1 MVEKNSSWVW
11 IHFTWICLLA
21 TLGCQSAEA
30 ASKTSSQLKP
40 GSVCT
45 LQGNLNIRNKAQKRN
60 IKITALSQGDTF
72 EIVRYHRVWVR
83 IRVEGKIAFAAPQG
97 LKKLCT
103 PKPVQTEPVP
113 KQAPVPA
120 DAPDN
125 PVVLPAPTEPEPPVE
140 TPAIAQTQPNVQESP
155 ADPAKVKP
163 PAEEPAPQPVEE
175 KPAPEPIKAKTTKAA
190 AVKIA
195 DLPPMTEETEAHI
208 SPGAWVALGA
218 GAAGIGAAAYFVTQ
232 LTEQDEAKTGQYALI
247 TGTAGLMA
255 VVIGFSYILYP
266 ELRTKAPNPKDSEA
280 MSTQILLGPNSIG
293 LAGEF

>member
-11 IHFTWICLLA
+11 IHFAWICLRA

-45 LQGNLNIRNKAQKRN
+45 LQGNLNIRNKAQRRN

-103 PKPVQTEPVP
+103 PKP
-113 KQAPVPA
+113 
-120 DAPDN
+120 
-125 PVVLPAPTEPEPPVE
+125 APTEPEPPVE
-140 TPAIAQTQPNVQESP
+140 TPVIAQTQPNVQESP
-155 ADPAKVKP
+155 AETAEVKP
-163 PAEEPAPQPVEE
+163 LTQEPAPQPVEE
-175 KPAPEPIKAKTTKAA
+175 KPAPEPITAKTTKAA
-190 AVKIA
+190 AVKMA
-195 DLPPMTEETEAHI
+195 DLPPMTVETEAHI
-208 SPGAWVALGA
+208 SQGAWVALGT

-232 LTEQDEAKTGQYALI
+232 LTKQDEARTGQYALI

-255 VVIGFSYILYP
+255 LVVGFSYILYP
-266 ELRTKAPNPKDSEA
+266 EIRTKAPSPKDSEA
-280 MSTQILLGPNSIG
+280 ISTQILLGPNSIG